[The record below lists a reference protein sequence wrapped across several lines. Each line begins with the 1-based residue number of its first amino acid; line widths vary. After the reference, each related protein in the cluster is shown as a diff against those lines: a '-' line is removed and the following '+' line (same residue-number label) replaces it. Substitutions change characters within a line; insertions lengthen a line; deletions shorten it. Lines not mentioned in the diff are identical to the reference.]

1 MAEEKHHQHHLF
13 HHHKEEKP
21 VEAVAY
27 SDTTYSGGY
36 GGEPAHDYEK
46 ERKHHKHLEQLGGL
60 GAVAAGA
67 YALVYFRFCDHC
79 LYN

>member
-36 GGEPAHDYEK
+36 GGGSGYGAGATETVVVAGEPAHDYEK
-46 ERKHHKHLEQLGGL
+46 ERKHNKHL
-60 GAVAAGA
+60 
-67 YALVYFRFCDHC
+67 
-79 LYN
+79 